1 MAKLHLFEAYGIEL
15 EYMLVSEKTLDILPK
30 ADDVLAAQAGGE
42 ITSDVEFPDITWS
55 NELVRHVLELK
66 TTEPRADLSGLAD
79 AMQSH
84 VDRLNVLAAPIGGR
98 LLPTA
103 MHPWMNPG
111 REMELWPHDNH
122 VIYDTFNRIFDCRG
136 HGWAN
141 LQSMH
146 INLPFT
152 GDAEFGRLHA
162 AVRLVLPILPA
173 LAASSPVVEGEP
185 TGLLDSRLEQYR
197 TNSRRIASITGRV
210 VPEPVYTQAD
220 YDREIFQ
227 PMFRDIAPH
236 DPTGVLQ
243 QEFLNARGAIAR
255 FGRGSIEIRVI
266 DLQECPQADIA
277 IARLVI
283 DVLKRL
289 VDETWTPLD
298 RQQRVAVTPLE
309 TVLLRAIRDGE
320 AAVIEDADYLAHFGF
335 APGQPATAAEL
346 WRHLADGARDAALRP
361 GGESYASLQTI
372 LGEGTLARRIL
383 KSLSS
388 GTSLKE
394 VYGRLADGLAAGRMF
409 VP

>member
-79 AMQSH
+79 AMQAH

-361 GGESYASLQTI
+361 GGESYAPLQTV
-372 LGEGTLARRIL
+372 LSEGTLSRRIL
-383 KSLSS
+383 KALSS